1 MQIHFCT
8 AACAKSLGGRDY
20 EEENWERFI
29 GCKAFPT
36 TFPLLGF
43 FTFGDWHH
51 IHTVERNS
59 LEPCPNLDISTQL
72 AAFGVISHH
81 RLHPTSAQ
89 VHFPLHNCWIPAS
102 ETRCHGLQLALPLL
116 QKSGAARRKRFLAK
130 RVSQLLLSTE
140 GRSLP
145 AVADGDVFP
154 GSCVNQMKREQLF
167 PLASCRARNG
177 QE

>member
-1 MQIHFCT
+1 MQ
-8 AACAKSLGGRDY
+8 SLPNNFSPPRILHLWGSASYTHSGEKFTGCVLIWIFRPS
-20 EEENWERFI
+20 WE
-29 GCKAFPT
+29 
-36 TFPLLGF
+36 
-43 FTFGDWHH
+43 
-51 IHTVERNS
+51 
-59 LEPCPNLDISTQL
+59 
-72 AAFGVISHH
+72 AFGVIIHH

-116 QKSGAARRKRFLAK
+116 QKSGAARRISCKK
-130 RVSQLLLSTE
+130 VSQLLLSTE

-167 PLASCRARNG
+167 PLACGAARNG

>member
-1 MQIHFCT
+1 MQ
-8 AACAKSLGGRDY
+8 SLPNNFSPPRILHLWGSASYTHSGEKFTGCVLIWIFRPS
-20 EEENWERFI
+20 WE
-29 GCKAFPT
+29 
-36 TFPLLGF
+36 
-43 FTFGDWHH
+43 
-51 IHTVERNS
+51 
-59 LEPCPNLDISTQL
+59 
-72 AAFGVISHH
+72 AFGVIIHH

-116 QKSGAARRKRFLAK
+116 QKSGAARRISCKK
-130 RVSQLLLSTE
+130 VSQLLLSTE

>member
-1 MQIHFCT
+1 MQ
-8 AACAKSLGGRDY
+8 SLPNNFSPPRILHLWGSASYTQSGEKFTGCVLIWIFRPS
-20 EEENWERFI
+20 WE
-29 GCKAFPT
+29 
-36 TFPLLGF
+36 
-43 FTFGDWHH
+43 
-51 IHTVERNS
+51 
-59 LEPCPNLDISTQL
+59 
-72 AAFGVISHH
+72 AFGVIIHH

-89 VHFPLHNCWIPAS
+89 VHFPRHNCWIPAS

-140 GRSLP
+140 GMSLP

-167 PLASCRARNG
+167 PLACVG
-177 QE
+177 QEMGRNKPEL